1 LCGPH
6 RDASFADSFNPSC
19 KMSRRGRQ
27 FSFTLARFRLICW
40 FSLVMGCSTS
50 YALDPEIGQPFPLW
64 RLGLPSVR
72 PISAFFLF
80 RASETARHL
89 VSFRRNRFLRDRVV
103 GVCFSIVVVNE
114 EGSEHT
120 FE

>member
-1 LCGPH
+1 
-6 RDASFADSFNPSC
+6 
-19 KMSRRGRQ
+19 MSRRGRQ
-27 FSFTLARFRLICW
+27 FSFTIARFGLICL
-40 FSLVMGCSTS
+40 FSVVIVCSAS
-50 YALDPEIGQPFPLW
+50 YALDPEIGQPFPLG

-89 VSFRRNRFLRDRVV
+89 VSFRRNGFLRFRSVV
-103 GVCFSIVVVNE
+103 GGCFSIVVVNE

-120 FE
+120 CE